1 MKKKAASIAYNGDDK
16 QNLRLD
22 HPNFAINGAGTKIPT
37 SIQSELVVE
46 ARFDGNSKLIA
57 LPLMDLKLLM
67 QLRMVWK
74 DREDGSSGLPWLTPN
89 KTLSLDNLTHAISE
103 VIRDSSD
110 DVTVTPGIAAVAAGL
125 SLLAFSGVALVILA
139 AVLFF
144 LAIVGFCLES
154 PNATLV
160 YVVQSLEFILK
171 IVCWKLY

>member
-1 MKKKAASIAYNGDDK
+1 
-16 QNLRLD
+16 
-22 HPNFAINGAGTKIPT
+22 
-37 SIQSELVVE
+37 
-46 ARFDGNSKLIA
+46 
-57 LPLMDLKLLM
+57 MDLKLLM
-67 QLRMVWK
+67 QLRMVRK
-74 DREDGSSGLPWLTPN
+74 DREDGSVLTRNGIMQSSGLPWLTPN

-110 DVTVTPGIAAVAAGL
+110 DVAVTPGIAAVAAGL